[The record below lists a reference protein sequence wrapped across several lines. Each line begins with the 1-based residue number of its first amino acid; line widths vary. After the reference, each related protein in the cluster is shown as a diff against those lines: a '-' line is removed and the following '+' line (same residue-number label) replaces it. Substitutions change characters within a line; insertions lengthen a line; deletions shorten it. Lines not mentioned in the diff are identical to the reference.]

1 MTEPRLL
8 LIEDDPNDVLF
19 FQRAVAKLKPGTAVV
34 VARDGEE
41 ALGLLKDATH
51 VVLDL
56 KLPRKS
62 GLEVLEWMRDRDEC
76 RGIRVSVLTS
86 SKDPIDLDRVHRAG
100 VDRYCVKP
108 ATFSSLMDTLRGI
121 LDDWRLLP

>member
-1 MTEPRLL
+1 MTAPRLL
-8 LIEDDPNDVLF
+8 LVEDDPNDVLF
-19 FQRAVAKLKPGTAVV
+19 FQRALGKLKPGTVVV

-41 ALGLLKDATH
+41 AMSYLKDATH

-62 GLEVLEWMRDRDEC
+62 GLEVLECIRACADFRDL
-76 RGIRVSVLTS
+76 RVSVLTS
-86 SKDPIDLDRVHRAG
+86 SKDPIDLERVHRAG
-100 VDRYCVKP
+100 VDRYSVKP
-108 ATFSSLMDTLRGI
+108 ATFSSLLDTLREI